1 MNPTE
6 ARTRRWTLVLT
17 CVAGF
22 MTALDM
28 LVVATALPAV
38 ARQLHADAASLGWTV
53 NAYQIALAAGI
64 VTASTLGDR
73 LGRRRTF
80 AAGVALFTAASAA
93 CALAPSVGFLV
104 GARTIQGIGAAIV
117 SPLSLTLLASA
128 FPRRR
133 GAVVGVWGGVAG
145 LAIAAGPLVGGTLTQ
160 ALGWQ
165 LIFWVNVPIGAAVTL
180 LAVLRLGE
188 SRGPDARLD
197 LPGLA
202 LVTAG
207 ATALIWGLVRA
218 GQVGWASR
226 PALAALAG
234 GGLLLAAF
242 LAWEVRAPQAMLP
255 LHLFRSRTFGAANA
269 AAFLMAA
276 ALIPAG
282 LLLSQYLQFVL
293 GSTPLQAGLR
303 FLPMTAAPLLVAP
316 VAGSLSDRLGQR
328 PVMLAGLVLMGLGLA
343 WLTLVATTGASYGQ
357 LVAPLVLAGV
367 GVSMPFATTA
377 AAALSAVGPADVG
390 RASGA
395 VNTLRTFGGAFGVAV
410 ATAVFAAHGHLGA
423 AASFDAGF
431 RPAMA
436 VTAGTALLGAA
447 AALGVGRRLAP
458 ARAQAEP
465 ARAPAAVAAD

>member
-1 MNPTE
+1 MSPTE
-6 ARTRRWTLVLT
+6 TRRTRWTLVLT
-17 CVAGF
+17 CMAGF

-38 ARQLHADAASLGWTV
+38 ARQLHAGAAGLGWTV
-53 NAYQIALAAGI
+53 NAYQIALGAGI
-64 VTASTLGDR
+64 VTAAALGDR

-80 AAGVALFTAASAA
+80 AFGVALFTAASAA

-104 GARTIQGIGAAIV
+104 GARAVQGMAAAIV

-128 FPRRR
+128 FPARRR

-145 LAIAAGPLVGGTLTQ
+145 LAIAAGPLVGGMLTQ

-165 LIFWVNVPIGAAVTL
+165 LIFWVNVPIGAAVGL
-180 LAVLRLGE
+180 LALARLSE
-188 SRGPDARLD
+188 SRGPDVRLD

-202 LVTAG
+202 LITAG
-207 ATALIWGLVRA
+207 ATALIWALVRA
-218 GQVGWASR
+218 GQVGWAS
-226 PALAALAG
+226 PLVLGVLVG
-234 GGLLLAAF
+234 GSLLLAAF
-242 LAWEVRAPQAMLP
+242 LGWEARSPQPMLP
-255 LHLFRSRTFGAANA
+255 LHLFRSRTFAAANA

-282 LLLSQYLQFVL
+282 LLVSQYLQFVL

-328 PVMLAGLVLMGLGLA
+328 PVMLAGLAMMGLGLA
-343 WLTLVATTGASYGQ
+343 WLTWVATAGAGYEQ
-357 LVAPLVLAGV
+357 LVAPLALAGV

-377 AAALSAVGPADVG
+377 TAALSSVKSADMG

-423 AASFDAGF
+423 VASFDAGF

-436 VTAGTALLGAA
+436 VTAGTALLGAV
-447 AALGVGRRLAP
+447 AALGVRRQRP
-458 ARAQAEP
+458 VSVRSS
-465 ARAPAAVAAD
+465 AVAVTAE